1 MIHEYIEEALSHAHY
16 EIISDEEP
24 YYGEIP
30 ELKGVWATG
39 KSLEECRRNLIDV
52 VEGWVLVRLVR
63 GMMIPPI
70 GQVEINI
77 PQEMAFV

>member
-1 MIHEYIEEALSHAHY
+1 MYFSM
-16 EIISDEEP
+16 S
-24 YYGEIP
+24 
-30 ELKGVWATG
+30 
-39 KSLEECRRNLIDV
+39 
-52 VEGWVLVRLVR
+52 